1 MPRKYYNKV
10 AIGTYAAILV
20 ATASFIVQ
28 FVYEGWTPMGLAP
41 LLSPLGIVA
50 VIIFIAAI
58 ILFIWNLRREEL
70 AHEQWLELRDKRRP
84 DLDYLR
90 NAIGEYVRSTFRC
103 IKNPMLYRLDESY
116 HYSSKPN
123 ALVLFQN
130 IGMNNVCYT
139 RIVNDE
145 LGDARME
152 LENTAS
158 RLSNKKIRRMVCQ
171 LFRRTHI
178 ARSYQ
183 IFLRIYRT
191 QYSPTF
197 DVEKRILQYEPLSAL
212 AEYISKLYDYI
223 GTMERGKDLD

>member
-1 MPRKYYNKV
+1 MPKKYYNKV

-20 ATASFIVQ
+20 ATASFIAQ

-70 AHEQWLELRDKRRP
+70 THEQWLEIRDKRRP
-84 DLDYLR
+84 DLDCLR
-90 NAIGEYVRSTFRC
+90 SAIGEYVRSTSQC
-103 IKNPMLYRLDESY
+103 AKKTILYKLDEGY
-116 HYSSKPN
+116 HYSSKPK

-130 IGMNNVCYT
+130 IGVNNVCYA

-145 LGDARME
+145 LGDTRME

-158 RLSNKKIRRMVCQ
+158 RLSNKKVRRMIYQ
-171 LFRRTHI
+171 LCRRTHI

-183 IFLRIYRT
+183 IFLRIYMA
-191 QYSPTF
+191 QYSPTL
-197 DVEKRILQYEPLSAL
+197 DVRKRILQYEPLSAL

-223 GTMERGKDLD
+223 GIMERGKDID